1 MYRLCL
7 VARRLG
13 HALRGAP
20 GRRGE
25 HHAVAALLAQPQ
37 DGADYRRLS
46 RAGAARYDH
55 DLGVDGARYRLA
67 LRLGEGHLH
76 FAFEPRYRGVRVYGF
91 AVVWLFGDA
100 AQVFRRVGLRVV
112 EGGKVDGAFVLA
124 AAGDFLDDDV
134 SREARLLYARSRNFF
149 RDAEL
154 FRGERGEHFARHV
167 DVALAR
173 EVVERVVYS
182 RRDAVG
188 RVVRHAELLRY
199 RVGGG
204 EAYALHVERYLV
216 RVGLH
221 HLERRRAVFF
231 EYAHRVARADA
242 VALEEHHDLAHVALF
257 APRLPRR
264 LGLRAADALDLG
276 EAHRVVVEYLRR
288 LRAEFLDYLARRR
301 GAYAAYEAG
310 A

>member
-1 MYRLCL
+1 MY
-7 VARRLG
+7 
-13 HALRGAP
+13 
-20 GRRGE
+20 
-25 HHAVAALLAQPQ
+25 
-37 DGADYRRLS
+37 S
-46 RAGAARYDH
+46 
-55 DLGVDGARYRLA
+55 
-67 LRLGEGHLH
+67 
-76 FAFEPRYRGVRVYGF
+76 
-91 AVVWLFGDA
+91 
-100 AQVFRRVGLRVV
+100 
-112 EGGKVDGAFVLA
+112 
-124 AAGDFLDDDV
+124 
-134 SREARLLYARSRNFF
+134 S
-149 RDAEL
+149 
-154 FRGERGEHFARHV
+154 
-167 DVALAR
+167 
-173 EVVERVVYS
+173 
-182 RRDAVG
+182 RDAVG

-221 HLERRRAVFF
+221 HLERGGAVFF

-242 VALEEHHDLAHVALF
+242 VALEEYHDLAHVALL

-301 GAYAAYEAG
+301 WAYAAYEAG